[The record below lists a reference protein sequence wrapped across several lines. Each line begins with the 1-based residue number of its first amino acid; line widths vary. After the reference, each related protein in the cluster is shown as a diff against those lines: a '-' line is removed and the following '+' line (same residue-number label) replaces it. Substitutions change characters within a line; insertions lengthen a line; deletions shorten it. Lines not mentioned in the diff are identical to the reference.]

1 MYSHKHDGRRTASKQ
16 YVQAL
21 ENRVKQ
27 LEAQLH
33 LSHSDGTTAVTHHGP
48 GAAVQTIRLEQHS
61 LPPESNDGSEA
72 VPEDTS
78 YEAEVTEEK
87 IGSLRVVNQSAFLD
101 G

>member
-27 LEAQLH
+27 LEAQLYH
-33 LSHSDGTTAVTHHGP
+33 SHSDGTDAVTIHRP
-48 GAAVQTIRLEQHS
+48 DPAVQTIRLQRQS
-61 LPPESNDGSEA
+61 LPPESNNGSEA
-72 VPEDTS
+72 VSEDTP
-78 YEAEVTEEK
+78 YDAEVNEEK
-87 IGSLRVVNQSAFLD
+87 IGSLRVVNQSSFPN